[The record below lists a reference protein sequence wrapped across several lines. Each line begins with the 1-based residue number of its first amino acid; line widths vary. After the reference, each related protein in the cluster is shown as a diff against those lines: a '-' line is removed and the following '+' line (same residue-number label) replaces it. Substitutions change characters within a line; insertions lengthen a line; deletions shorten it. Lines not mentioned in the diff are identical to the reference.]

1 MMKIKTS
8 ECAHCPYL
16 ILDEIMEDYI
26 CAVDKNALTKY
37 VGDTKWEIEGSDVIR
52 NCPMDV

>member
-1 MMKIKTS
+1 MKIKTS